1 MQEVYNNVFMTG
13 IPLTG
18 NPLKELNCYI
28 IKGSKRNLVI
38 DVGFDIPEGREK
50 IETAL
55 KELECR
61 PEETDVFITHA
72 HEDHIG
78 ALETL
83 YKKGCFSTI
92 YMSGLEVKFYNNLRK
107 EGLRPSTV
115 EMARWEGF
123 SMEEGE
129 NAFFLHPGAKLCGG
143 MAPLPFTEVEE
154 GDEISLGDYTFQ
166 VILFPG
172 HTMGLAGLYE
182 KKHKILFAGDHI
194 LGKITPNIA
203 FWTQE
208 FDALGEYLD
217 SLDRAAG
224 LEVKKLF
231 SAHRQS
237 PPEMI
242 SRINELKSHHKKR
255 LKEVAEIIAN
265 CDGCN
270 VCEIAGEMHWDFA
283 GGKYEK
289 FPMTQKWFASG
300 EAFAHAEYLYK
311 RKLAERE
318 EKNGVFYY
326 YVSKTYRKS

>member
-1 MQEVYNNVFMTG
+1 MQEVYNDIFLTG

-28 IKGSKRNLVI
+28 IKGSRRNLVI

-50 IETAL
+50 IEGAL
-55 KELECR
+55 DELGCK
-61 PEETDVFITHA
+61 PEKTDVFITHA

-92 YMSGLEVKFYNNLRK
+92 YMSRPEVSFYNNLRR

-115 EMARWEGF
+115 EMAKWEGF
-123 SMEEGE
+123 SEEEGE
-129 NAFFLHPGAKLCGG
+129 NAFRLHPGSKLCGG
-143 MAPLPFTEVEE
+143 LAPLCFTEVEE
-154 GDEISLGDYTFQ
+154 GDEIDLGGFSFR

-182 KKHKILFAGDHI
+182 EKHKLLFAGDHI

-203 FWTQE
+203 FWTQD
-208 FDALGEYLD
+208 FDALGEYLK
-217 SLDRAAG
+217 SLDKAAA
-224 LEVKKLF
+224 LKVEALF

-237 PPEMI
+237 PLEMI
-242 SRINELKSHHKKR
+242 SRIYELKRHHEKR
-255 LKEVAEIIAN
+255 LKEVMQIITSHN
-265 CDGCN
+265 DCN

-283 GGKYEK
+283 GGDYHK
-289 FPMTQKWFASG
+289 FPMTQKWFAAG

-311 RKLAERE
+311 RQLVERK
-318 EKNGVFYY
+318 EKKGVFYY
-326 YVSKTYRKS
+326 FVC